1 MSRYQTKSFSFLS
14 LFILC
19 FWGQEVLGQA
29 GRGVR
34 VSIGD
39 EPVADSTPGRA
50 IFRSNVEFGDQKLNL
65 LLILKIMPDDSYKVA
80 LINELGMG
88 LMNATVIR
96 KGNKRALLIR
106 EIHPLLDKK
115 PLVRKLK
122 KKIILKARQWEIDDK
137 AKP

>member
-1 MSRYQTKSFSFLS
+1 MSRYQTISLSCLS

-19 FWGQEVLGQA
+19 FWGPEVRGQA

-34 VSIGD
+34 VSIGH
-39 EPVADSTPGRA
+39 EPVADSIPGRA
-50 IFRSNVEFGDQKLNL
+50 IFRSAVEFGDQKLNL
-65 LLILKIMPDDSYKVA
+65 LLILKIMPDGLCKVA

-88 LMNATVIR
+88 FMNATVIR
-96 KGNKRALLIR
+96 KGNKRALLIG

-115 PLVRKLK
+115 PLIRKLK
-122 KKIILKARQWEIDDK
+122 KKIVLKARQWEIDGK